1 MAIAVTCF
9 QGYIPIYE
17 TYKIAD
23 YKIGDTGAH
32 QHHRL
37 DQVYQEISFL
47 LGFLMVKH
55 KYFTLDFLKRN
66 HEKNNSRFTKW
77 WIS

>member
-1 MAIAVTCF
+1 MKLT
-9 QGYIPIYE
+9 
-17 TYKIAD
+17 KIAD

-66 HEKNNSRFTKW
+66 HEKKTTVDSPNGGFPKK
-77 WIS
+77 

>member
-1 MAIAVTCF
+1 MAIVVTCF

-17 TYKIAD
+17 T

-66 HEKNNSRFTKW
+66 HEKKQQ
-77 WIS
+77 

>member
-9 QGYIPIYE
+9 QGYVPIYE
-17 TYKIAD
+17 T

-47 LGFLMVKH
+47 LGFFMVKH
-55 KYFTLDFLKRN
+55 KKSLKTVWKYQITIQYKKIIKKLDNVK
-66 HEKNNSRFTKW
+66 
-77 WIS
+77 